1 MEQILAVFGID
12 WRILI
17 VQIINFSILLFVL
30 WYLLYRPL
38 VAMVENRRAQIIEG
52 VAKAERA
59 DAALRDADAKK
70 AELIT
75 KASLE
80 AEELLKTARTASK
93 QKEQSLVRE
102 AEEKA
107 ARIVTEATLKAKETE
122 REALVK
128 SKEEIA
134 KLVVLG
140 VEKTLREKAA

>member
-107 ARIVTEATLKAKETE
+107 ARIVSEATLKAKETE